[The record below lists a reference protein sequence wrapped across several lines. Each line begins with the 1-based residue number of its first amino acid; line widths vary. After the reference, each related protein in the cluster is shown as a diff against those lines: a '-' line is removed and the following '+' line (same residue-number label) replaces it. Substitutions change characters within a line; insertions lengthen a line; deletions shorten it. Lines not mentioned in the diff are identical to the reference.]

1 MQEKIIFLQILLKY
15 GQISLI
21 KFAELKEAEVITTKL
36 KQGTYQKY
44 KNIVEVDEA

>member
-1 MQEKIIFLQILLKY
+1 MQEKYILADSSKI